1 MFSWGY
7 TGWQVI
13 QSAIQMLR
21 KHAAGRW
28 LPTKGGGALKRNP
41 EYLLVLRVVYNIIV
55 RACIISDLNQFF
67 NTVQT
72 GSLLQLSLGVSTFP
86 SCGPVF
92 CTRLGRSE
100 FIPIVPVFEKT
111 SPPFVLQ

>member
-1 MFSWGY
+1 MGIYWVASDSVCNPNAAEAC
-7 TGWQVI
+7 GWQMVTNK
-13 QSAIQMLR
+13 R
-21 KHAAGRW
+21 
-28 LPTKGGGALKRNP
+28 GGALKRNP

>member
-1 MFSWGY
+1 MRLADGY
-7 TGWQVI
+7 Q
-13 QSAIQMLR
+13 Q
-21 KHAAGRW
+21 
-28 LPTKGGGALKRNP
+28 KGGGALKRNP

-92 CTRLGRSE
+92 CPPSRLL
-100 FIPIVPVFEKT
+100 PT
-111 SPPFVLQ
+111 